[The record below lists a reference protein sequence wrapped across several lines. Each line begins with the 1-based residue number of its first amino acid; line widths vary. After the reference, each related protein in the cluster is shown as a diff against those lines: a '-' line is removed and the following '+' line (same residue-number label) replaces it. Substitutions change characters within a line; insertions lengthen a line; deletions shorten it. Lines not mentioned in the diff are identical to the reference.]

1 MGKVIAIST
10 KKYSRREEENVERI
24 ENKLVIGML
33 SLTET
38 KGNAGKRKAEILL
51 PVIMEVLRAIG
62 N

>member
-1 MGKVIAIST
+1 
-10 KKYSRREEENVERI
+10 
-24 ENKLVIGML
+24 ML